1 MDRLSPEVMALI
13 AARLCAVPR
22 TPFPIPGAPRI
33 SCAPYAVLSRR
44 WQGAV
49 EPSTF
54 SSIRLKDTELVTFAT
69 IFAAPRR
76 RALLRH
82 LKYNVSLAT
91 HGDSR
96 HDFGQNQ
103 TTLKNSILKLFNVL
117 KDWDNDVGARLT
129 LQVDV
134 EWDID
139 TSQGPVEL
147 DFNVL
152 NSSSARRYLMF
163 DTAELP
169 TVRCVASLYIAAS
182 PGRALHPTTM
192 CQLAGSLP
200 HLEKLELEVLDPVN
214 KRKQMRK
221 HHRLALATGLTTLN
235 LPKLTRLSIYRK
247 TTTDVYNHSFDC
259 GDLEDDGF
267 DALNDAL
274 RQLSQA
280 APLTDLVLSGA
291 LVSPDLFR
299 SHRTTNHDA
308 STWSTLQNFSVQ
320 ADIIAPSGKWY
331 YTGDPVA
338 VEPGSVAT
346 GSDDEDEDEDD
357 DDDDEA
363 SDSDDDVDRDA
374 VANGVRPSHAWR
386 SRPDPDLFN
395 ALVRDMADAVLRMP
409 QLRTGTLDIGPGYG
423 EPTGIVLKCAEAG
436 YAFDNRPD
444 WERDSDE
451 EKTTRRWQAWIGT
464 ATEWEVP
471 KDVRAL
477 WTEWLGDGGKSAVGR
492 WPPTF

>member
-1 MDRLSPEVMALI
+1 MDSLSPEVMALV
-13 AARLCAVPR
+13 AARLCTVPR
-22 TPFPIPGAPRI
+22 TPFPIPGAERI

-44 WQGAV
+44 WQSAV
-49 EPSTF
+49 EPWTF
-54 SSIRLKDTELVTFAT
+54 SSIKLRDTELATFAA
-69 IFAAPRR
+69 IFAVSRR

-82 LKYNVSLAT
+82 LEYNVSLAT

-96 HDFGQNQ
+96 HDFAQNQ
-103 TTLKNSILKLFNVL
+103 AALKNSVLKLLNVL
-117 KDWDNDVGARLT
+117 KDWDNDVGAKLT
-129 LQVDV
+129 LRVAVQ
-134 EWDID
+134 WDID
-139 TSQGPVEL
+139 TSQGPIDL
-147 DFNVL
+147 DFDIL
-152 NSSSARRYLMF
+152 NSSSARRYLML
-163 DTAELP
+163 DAVALP
-169 TVRCVASLYIAAS
+169 AVQCVASLYIAAS
-182 PGRALHPTTM
+182 PGRALHPTAM
-192 CQLAGSLP
+192 CQLAGTLP

-214 KRKQMRK
+214 KRRQMRK
-221 HHRLALATGLTTLN
+221 DHRLALATGLTALN
-235 LPKLTRLSIYRK
+235 LPKLTHLSIHRK
-247 TTTDVYNHSFDC
+247 TTTDVYNHSFDY

-274 RQLSQA
+274 RRRSHT

-299 SHRTTNHDA
+299 SRRTTNLDS
-308 STWSTLQNFSVQ
+308 STWPTLRNFSVQ
-320 ADIIAPSGKWY
+320 ADIITPSGKWY
-331 YTGDPVA
+331 YTGDPAA
-338 VEPGSVAT
+338 VEPGLAGA
-346 GSDDEDEDEDD
+346 GSDDEDDDE

-363 SDSDDDVDRDA
+363 SDSDDNVDRDA

-423 EPTGIVLKCAEAG
+423 EPVGVVLKCAEG
-436 YAFDNRPD
+436 GCAFDDRPD

-451 EKTTRRWQAWIGT
+451 EKTTRRWQAWVGI

-477 WTEWLGDGGKSAVGR
+477 WTEWLGDSGKHAIGR
-492 WPPTF
+492 WPPTS